1 MLRASGLHA
10 LRCLALLLAL
20 GAAGCGRDAPARPNI
35 VLVLADDLV
44 AGALGFEGNAL
55 ARTPHLD
62 ALARGGA
69 RFLRAYVPTPQCAP
83 SRAALLLG
91 VPPHASGMLANRE
104 EWDRGRPTL
113 AQVLRTAGYRTGFV
127 GKWHLGED
135 EVPQAG
141 FESWCAI
148 DRRGFSYYDPVLHR
162 DGRAEPRQGYVPS
175 LLTDEALRFLAAEDE
190 RPFFLWLA
198 YTSPHEPLQPPP
210 DPDLAHDPARF
221 ALPESMGDDLSGK
234 PAAQRASA
242 EHELFRAQTPETLR
256 AVRALYQSV
265 VDALDREVGRLL
277 EGLARAGLREE
288 TLVVFLSDNGTLAG
302 EHQMVTK
309 GPAFYEELVR
319 TPLVVSWPGTIAPA
333 ELEALASSLDLF
345 PTLARLAGAA
355 PPADLAGLDLGP
367 LLAGA
372 DGAARRE
379 LFFEYARKRPDDEPT
394 PMLGWVDAR
403 HKYVLYL
410 SSNEEEL
417 YDLVADPRELRN
429 LAAREPELLAEAR
442 TRLAPYRARAERAL
456 R

>member
-1 MLRASGLHA
+1 MQSTSGLHA

-20 GAAGCGRDAPARPNI
+20 GAAGCGRAAPARPNI
-35 VLVLADDLV
+35 VLVVADDLV

-62 ALARGGA
+62 GLARGGA
-69 RFLRAYVPTPQCAP
+69 RFLHAYVPTPQCAP

-104 EWDRGRPTL
+104 EWDRSRPTL
-113 AQVLRTAGYRTGFV
+113 PQVLRDAGYRTGFV
-127 GKWHLGED
+127 GKWHLGQD

-162 DGRAEPRQGYVPS
+162 DGRAEAHTGYVPR
-175 LLTDEALRFLAAEDE
+175 LLTDEALRFLADPDE

-210 DPDLAHDPARF
+210 DADLAHDPERF
-221 ALPESMGDDLSGK
+221 ALPESMSDDLSAK
-234 PAAQRASA
+234 PTPQRTSA

-277 EGLARAGLREE
+277 DGLAHAGLRDE
-288 TLVVFLSDNGTLAG
+288 TVLVFLSDNGTLAG

-333 ELEALASSLDLF
+333 EVQALASSLDLF
-345 PTLARLAGAA
+345 PTLARLAQAT
-355 PPADLAGLDLGP
+355 PPAELEGRDLMP
-367 LLAGA
+367 LLAGEV
-372 DGAARRE
+372 GAPRSE
-379 LFFEYARKRPDDEPT
+379 LFLEYTRKRPDDEPT

-410 SSNEEEL
+410 ASAEEEL
-417 YDLVADPRELRN
+417 YDLAADPRELRN
-429 LAAREPELLAEAR
+429 LATREPELLAEAR
-442 TRLAPYRARAERAL
+442 RRLAPYRARAERAL

>member
-1 MLRASGLHA
+1 MR
-10 LRCLALLLAL
+10 RLALPFLAVLLAL
-20 GAAGCGRDAPARPNI
+20 GAAGCGRGAPARPNI
-35 VLVLADDLV
+35 VLVLADDL
-44 AGALGFEGNAL
+44 AARALGFEGNAL
-55 ARTPHLD
+55 ARTPNLD
-62 ALARGGA
+62 QLARGGA

-91 VPPHASGMLANRE
+91 VPPHASGMLANRA
-104 EWDRGRPTL
+104 EWDRSRPTL
-113 AQVLRTAGYRTGFV
+113 AQTLRAAGYRTGFV

-162 DGRAEPRQGYVPS
+162 DGRAEPETGYVPT
-175 LLTDEALRFLAAEDE
+175 LLTDEALRFLAVPDE

-210 DPDLAHDPARF
+210 DAALAHDPERF
-221 ALPESMGDDLSGK
+221 ALPESMADDLADK
-234 PAAQRASA
+234 PVAQRASA
-242 EHELFRAQTPETLR
+242 EHELFRAQTPESLR
-256 AVRALYQSV
+256 AARALYQSV

-277 EGLARAGLREE
+277 TALAPVQAE

-319 TPLVVSWPGTIAPA
+319 TPLVLSWPGTIAPSEVA
-333 ELEALASSLDLF
+333 ALASSLDLF
-345 PTLARLAGAA
+345 PTLARLGGATA
-355 PPADLAGLDLGP
+355 PDGLEGRDLLPQLAGT
-367 LLAGA
+367 A
-372 DGAARRE
+372 DAPRDE
-379 LFFEYARKRPDDEPT
+379 LFFEYARKRPDDAPT
-394 PMLGWVDAR
+394 PMLGWVGAR

-410 SSNEEEL
+410 SNNEEEL
-417 YDLVADPRELRN
+417 YDLATDPRELRN

-442 TRLAPYRARAERAL
+442 VRLGPYRARAERAL